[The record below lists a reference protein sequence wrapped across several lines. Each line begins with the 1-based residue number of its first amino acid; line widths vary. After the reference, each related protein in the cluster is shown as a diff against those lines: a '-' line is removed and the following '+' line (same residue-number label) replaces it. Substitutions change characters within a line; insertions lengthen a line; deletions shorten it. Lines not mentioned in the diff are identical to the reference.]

1 MMRASVKGCSDL
13 TKKTAPGRSLRRP
26 REPLSVKARDG
37 RLRENRP
44 EDEAH
49 FYQEEIQPPRFDP
62 KDQRQQPNGPDQL
75 WHCAASVYQRAEDGT
90 SFGSLINSF
99 SQGDIP

>member
-1 MMRASVKGCSDL
+1 MMHASVKGCSDL

-44 EDEAH
+44 EVEAL
-49 FYQEEIQPPRFDP
+49 FIKKKFNRRASTQ
-62 KDQRQQPNGPDQL
+62 KTNGSSPTDRTNFGTVL
-75 WHCAASVYQRAEDGT
+75 LPSISVRRTALASVR
-90 SFGSLINSF
+90 
-99 SQGDIP
+99 

>member
-1 MMRASVKGCSDL
+1 MMHASVKGCSDL

-44 EDEAH
+44 EVEAH
-49 FYQEEIQPPRFDP
+49 FYQKEIQPPRFDP

-75 WHCAASVYQRAEDGT
+75 QRSAASVYLPAEHATNLGP
-90 SFGSLINSF
+90 LINSIL
-99 SQGDIP
+99 QGDIL